1 MAGSF
6 TNIHFW
12 AWLVLSAAWL
22 LTAFLSWNK
31 KAVFFRAFLL
41 FCLCLGALHIR
52 NYNFLPPGHIGSLE
66 IKGSLGARVQGV
78 VDNDPV
84 SARNKSSFRL
94 RIRKL
99 IAQDKDY
106 PLSGEI
112 LVNAFG
118 LGDFNYGDEL
128 ILDGS
133 LHRPFNFGA
142 NTNFSYPDY
151 LKNQGIYYILEVGK
165 GKKVIFLGRDK
176 GNLFV
181 SLAFRFKHR
190 LKGIFEQYLLPLN
203 SAVLSGITL
212 GERQGLP
219 RQIREDFA
227 RTGTAHIIAISGFN
241 VGIVVFAVLFLL
253 KALRIK
259 RKCRYFLAI
268 PILFI
273 HMCAVGAQASVIRA
287 TLMAIVVL
295 IGYLLERDAD
305 IINSLS
311 LAALI
316 VLGYNPRQVFDIG
329 FQLSFVSVAGIVS
342 LSPRI
347 IGWFKLKPKSNVG
360 LRFLANSFA
369 VSLAAWISTFWLVLY
384 YFRIV
389 TPITVLANLIIVP
402 LVSLVII
409 LGFTLCLSALIYPA
423 IAVPIA
429 LTIDFSMFWLFK
441 ITHQLGALPFAS
453 FYIGKL

>member
-1 MAGSF
+1 M
-6 TNIHFW
+6 
-12 AWLVLSAAWL
+12 
-22 LTAFLSWNK
+22 
-31 KAVFFRAFLL
+31 
-41 FCLCLGALHIR
+41 
-52 NYNFLPPGHIGSLE
+52 PPGHIGSLK
-66 IKGSLGARVQGV
+66 IKAGLGARIQGL
-78 VDNDPV
+78 VDNDPA
-84 SARNKSSFRL
+84 STPAAKTSFYFKAK
-94 RIRKL
+94 KL
-99 IAQDKDY
+99 IAADKAY
-106 PLSGEI
+106 PVHGEI

-118 LGDFNYGDEL
+118 RVDFNYGDEL
-128 ILDGS
+128 ILEGS

-151 LKNQGIYYILEVGK
+151 LKSQGIYYILEVGK
-165 GKKVIFLGRDK
+165 AGEIVFLGRDK
-176 GNLFV
+176 GNLLN
-181 SLAFRFKHR
+181 SLAFKLKHR
-190 LKGIFEQYLLPLN
+190 LEGIFEKYLWPLN
-203 SAVLSGITL
+203 SAVLSAITL

-287 TLMAIVVL
+287 TLMATVVL

-316 VLGYNPRQVFDIG
+316 ILGYNPRQVFDIG

-360 LRFLANSFA
+360 LRFLANSFT
-369 VSLAAWISTFWLVLY
+369 VSLAAWISTFWFILY
-384 YFRIV
+384 YFRII

-409 LGFTLCLSALIYPA
+409 LGWTLCLSALICPA

-429 LTIDFSMFWLFK
+429 LTTDFSMFWLFK
-441 ITHQLGALPFAS
+441 ITHQLGALPCAS
-453 FYIGKL
+453 FYIGKP